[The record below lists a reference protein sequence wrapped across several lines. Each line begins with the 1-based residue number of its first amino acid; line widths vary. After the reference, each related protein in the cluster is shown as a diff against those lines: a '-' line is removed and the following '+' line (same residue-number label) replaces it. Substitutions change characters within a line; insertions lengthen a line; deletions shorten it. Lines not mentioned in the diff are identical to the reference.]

1 MEINKMSEETNQ
13 SIPLPSTLQD
23 KPEEVEHSNPLA
35 NYFRHAK
42 VNLILPTGGKFWPEG
57 SLITKEDGSL
67 DVMAMTAKDEII
79 MKSPDGL
86 LSGTS
91 IVETIASCVPGIK
104 DPWVIPGFDMD
115 AILMAIRLASYDQD
129 MNITTNCPE
138 CNASNEVALDIRE
151 LLDSISREN
160 IKHIYKIDDLTFE
173 FKPYDFR
180 FININN
186 KARFDQEQMAR
197 SIIDN
202 DVTDNERSTY
212 FAKLFKELADKGS
225 ESLVFAIDKI
235 SLPDGIIVRDKE
247 QINEFITNCDR
258 TMIKKIKDTLATMN
272 SATNMAD
279 IKIVCDECNH
289 EYKTAVEFNQA
300 NFFE

>member
-1 MEINKMSEETNQ
+1 MSEETNQ
-13 SIPLPSTLQD
+13 TIPLPSTLQD
-23 KPEEVEHSNPLA
+23 KIEEVEHSNPLA

-42 VNLILPTGGKFWPEG
+42 VNIMLPTGGKFWPEG
-57 SLITKEDGSL
+57 SLVTKEDGSI

-91 IVETIASCVPGIK
+91 IAETILSCVPGIK

-115 AILMAIRLASYDQD
+115 AILMAIRLASYEHD
-129 MNITTNCPE
+129 MTITTNCPE
-138 CNASNEVALDIRE
+138 CKASNVSVLDVRY
-151 LLDSISREN
+151 LLDSISRED
-160 IKHIYKIDDLTFE
+160 IKHIFKIDELTFE

-180 FININN
+180 YINLNN
-186 KARFDQEQMAR
+186 KAKFDQEQMAR

-202 DVTDNERSTY
+202 DIADKERSAY
-212 FAKLFKELADKGS
+212 FTKLFKDLADQGS

-258 TMIKKIKDTLATMN
+258 AMIKKIKDTLTSMN
-272 SATNMAD
+272 SSTSMSDVA
-279 IKIVCDECNH
+279 IVCDECGH
-289 EYKTAVEFNQA
+289 EYNTAVEFNQA